1 MAEQSN
7 APAKTS
13 RKQQAEQTKQ
23 KLLTVAMELIR
34 EQGFDNVKIEDIC
47 RAAGVSTGAF
57 YHHLKSKAGI
67 VVESYSQCDA
77 YFNETVY
84 PSLAKDCTEN
94 AVLQYIAFQMQYA
107 TDFGV
112 DIILQIYK
120 AQLTEGTDFFLS
132 PERGLPLG
140 LTRIL
145 AHLQQQGVI
154 RSEKPH
160 FHGPHGPRWLCGQLR
175 RIQPAPAGLL
185 CGARQERC
193 RPDHHR
199 HLQCGHH
206 HRGLPHRGAALPHHL
221 PGGLHPQ
228 HPQHERPHPCLW
240 L

>member
-84 PSLAKDCTEN
+84 PSLANDCTVN

-154 RSEKPH
+154 RSEKPAEE
-160 FHGPHGPRWLCGQLR
+160 
-175 RIQPAPAGLL
+175 I
-185 CGARQERC
+185 C
-193 RPDHHR
+193 REILVISR
-199 HLQCGHH
+199 GVLYNWCQCKGNYD
-206 HRGLPHRGAALPHHL
+206 LKAFALEL
-221 PGGLHPQ
+221 VSNYLKSYTV
-228 HPQHERPHPCLW
+228 
-240 L
+240 